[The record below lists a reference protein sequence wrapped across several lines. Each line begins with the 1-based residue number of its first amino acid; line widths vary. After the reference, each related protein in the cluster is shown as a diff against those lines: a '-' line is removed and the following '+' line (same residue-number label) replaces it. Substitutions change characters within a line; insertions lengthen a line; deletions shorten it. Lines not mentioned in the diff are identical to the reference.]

1 MASFGNSL
9 INGTAYEIT
18 GGNALIG
25 GTAYAIQE
33 GKALIGST
41 AYTIGAD
48 GSGDSGGDDSGGSSG
63 GGTGNH
69 TITVSG
75 GMNSTASG
83 TWKGYVLYG
92 GTKYVSGTITANT
105 GETIQICRQKVS
117 GQTSIT
123 CMLTY
128 KTSAV
133 GSAQFY
139 SIAAHTSTS
148 LGTVNYTLQGVS
160 TTINFTAVSSGVGEI
175 M

>member
-1 MASFGNSL
+1 MASFGNAL
-9 INGTAYEIT
+9 ISGTAYEVT

-33 GKALIGST
+33 GKVLIDSTTYVIGTDGGS
-41 AYTIGAD
+41 
-48 GSGDSGGDDSGGSSG
+48 DSGGDDSGGSSG

-75 GMNSTASG
+75 GMNLTASG

-92 GTKYVSGTITANT
+92 GTKYTSGTITANT
-105 GETIQICRQKVS
+105 GETIQICRQKVA
-117 GQTSIT
+117 GLTSVT

-128 KTSAV
+128 KTSASS
-133 GSAQFY
+133 SAQFY
-139 SIAAHTSTS
+139 SIAAHLSTA

-160 TTINFTAVSSGVGEI
+160 TNITFSTVSSGGGEI